1 MCYVYI
7 HTCNHNES
15 LINKI
20 KSKSDHFEKDAER
33 DRSRQRDMSNLKTYP
48 IILLITVIFFSVKHF
63 YFDLLYFLLDP
74 FEQYNFL
81 SLEYFYYNNSLFLTS
96 LLQLY
101 SNFSKLL

>member
-1 MCYVYI
+1 MFYFLFLNYVIVHDSLKMCYVYI

-48 IILLITVIFFSVKHF
+48 IILL
-63 YFDLLYFLLDP
+63 
-74 FEQYNFL
+74 
-81 SLEYFYYNNSLFLTS
+81 
-96 LLQLY
+96 
-101 SNFSKLL
+101 